1 MRKRKVD
8 KKQVKKKMNKMI
20 SEKRS
25 AKEEIKQD
33 GLKEGYADV
42 NWVARKGGF
51 FFFFPEIVLCQLR
64 SEYHKKMSVCRHL
77 EIKHFKQSDSK
88 CNCSQLGMN
97 LV

>member
-1 MRKRKVD
+1 
-8 KKQVKKKMNKMI
+8 MI

-51 FFFFPEIVLCQLR
+51 FFFSWDCPMSIEIW
-64 SEYHKKMSVCRHL
+64 
-77 EIKHFKQSDSK
+77 IP
-88 CNCSQLGMN
+88 
-97 LV
+97 